1 MYKKVHLQLTC
12 LFTGIT
18 AAIMIIMSLCYL
30 YVSESGLFRNQYNS
44 FKNDMNTIATNL
56 EQMPVI
62 SMQWLSK
69 MEAQGNYTFFALDD
83 GVPFLY
89 NQLSGHSE
97 DFRKTIMRECLDVYH
112 NTYKISVIDAV
123 SSPYVSYHVEYQFTS
138 PSTKEKYFGC
148 VISIEKGKSMMQVI
162 VFSPLN
168 MLEKQISEQ
177 RFRFFLIDLTA
188 IILLAVFSF
197 IFTGKLLKPI
207 SESQQRQAR
216 FISSASHELR
226 TPLAI
231 ILSSIDCCR
240 NAEDGN
246 HQSPAQQ
253 QRFLKTIRQESLRMS
268 SLINDM
274 LILSEQ
280 DQHLPVRKKPVEL
293 DTLIIN
299 SYEAF
304 EPLAKEKQIALSVEL
319 PENILPPCSCDPDRI
334 SQVISILLHNAVS
347 YTQKYGKIALSLSYD
362 KRGFLLSVKDNGI
375 GISDEDKGKIFDRFY
390 RAEKSRST
398 RGHFGLGLSIAY
410 EIVASHN
417 GSITVRDAVPKG
429 AEFVVVLP
437 EK

>member
-97 DFRKTIMRECLDVYH
+97 DFRKTIMRECLDFYH
-112 NTYKISVIDAV
+112 NTYKISAIDAV

-240 NAEDGN
+240 NAEDSN
-246 HQSPAQQ
+246 QQSPEQQ

-280 DQHLPVRKKPVEL
+280 DQNLPVRKKPVEL

-319 PENILPPCSCDPDRI
+319 PENILPPCNCDPDRI
-334 SQVISILLHNAVS
+334 SQVISILLHNAIS
-347 YTQKYGKIALSLSYD
+347 YTQNHGKITLSLSYD

-417 GSITVRDAVPKG
+417 GSITVRDSVPKG

>member
-112 NTYKISVIDAV
+112 NTYKISAIDAV

-246 HQSPAQQ
+246 QQSPDQQ

-319 PENILPPCSCDPDRI
+319 PENILPPCSCAPDRI
-334 SQVISILLHNAVS
+334 SQVISILLHNAIS
-347 YTQKYGKIALSLSYD
+347 YTQKHGKITLSLSYD

-417 GSITVRDAVPKG
+417 GSITVKDAVPKG

>member
-112 NTYKISVIDAV
+112 NTYKISAIDAV

-188 IILLAVFSF
+188 IIFLAVFSF

-246 HQSPAQQ
+246 QQSPAQQ

-304 EPLAKEKQIALSVEL
+304 EPLAKEKQIAISVEL

-398 RGHFGLGLSIAY
+398 KGHFGLGLSIAY

>member
-112 NTYKISVIDAV
+112 NTYKISVADAV

-148 VISIEKGKSMMQVI
+148 VISIEKGKSIMQVI
-162 VFSPLN
+162 VFSPMN

-188 IILLAVFSF
+188 IIFLAFFSF
-197 IFTGKLLKPI
+197 IFTGKLLQPI

-246 HQSPAQQ
+246 QQSASQ
-253 QRFLKTIRQESLRMS
+253 QRFFKTIRQESLRMS
-268 SLINDM
+268 ALINDM

-280 DQHLPVRKKPVEL
+280 DQNLPVRKKPVEL

-304 EPLAKEKQIALSVEL
+304 EPLAKEKQIALSAEL
-319 PENILPPCSCDPDRI
+319 PENIFPPCSCDPDRI
-334 SQVISILLHNAVS
+334 SQVISILLHNAIS
-347 YTQKYGKIALSLSYD
+347 YTQKNGKIILSLSYD

-398 RGHFGLGLSIAY
+398 KGHFGLGLSIAY

-417 GSITVRDAVPKG
+417 GSITVKDAVPKG

>member
-69 MEAQGNYTFFALDD
+69 MEAQGNYTFFALDN

-112 NTYKISVIDAV
+112 NTYEIEATDAV

-148 VISIEKGKSMMQVI
+148 VISIEKGKSMMQII

-188 IILLAVFSF
+188 IILLAFFSF
-197 IFTGKLLKPI
+197 IFTGKLLQPI

-246 HQSPAQQ
+246 QQSASQ
-253 QRFLKTIRQESLRMS
+253 QRFFKTIRQESLRMS
-268 SLINDM
+268 ALINDM

-280 DQHLPVRKKPVEL
+280 DQNLPVRKKPVEL

-304 EPLAKEKQIALSVEL
+304 EPLAKEKQIALSAEL
-319 PENILPPCSCDPDRI
+319 PENIFPPCSCDPDRI
-334 SQVISILLHNAVS
+334 SQVISILLHNAIS
-347 YTQKYGKIALSLSYD
+347 YTQKNGKIILSLSYD

-398 RGHFGLGLSIAY
+398 KGHFGLGLSIAY

-417 GSITVRDAVPKG
+417 GSITVKDAVPKG

>member
-112 NTYKISVIDAV
+112 NTYKISAIDAV

-246 HQSPAQQ
+246 QQSPAQQ

-280 DQHLPVRKKPVEL
+280 DQHLPVRKKTVEL

-319 PENILPPCSCDPDRI
+319 PENILPLCNCDPDRI
-334 SQVISILLHNAVS
+334 SQVISILLHNAIS
-347 YTQKYGKIALSLSYD
+347 YTQNHGKITLSLSYD

-417 GSITVRDAVPKG
+417 GSITVKDAVPKG

>member
-69 MEAQGNYTFFALDD
+69 MEAQGNYTFFATDD

-112 NTYKISVIDAV
+112 NTYKISAIDAV

-162 VFSPLN
+162 VFSPMN

-246 HQSPAQQ
+246 QQSPAQQ

-334 SQVISILLHNAVS
+334 SQVISILLHNAIS
-347 YTQKYGKIALSLSYD
+347 YTQNHGKITLSLSYD

-417 GSITVRDAVPKG
+417 GSITVKDAVPKG

>member
-69 MEAQGNYTFFALDD
+69 MEAQGNYTFFALDN

-112 NTYKISVIDAV
+112 NTFETEATDAV

-148 VISIEKGKSMMQVI
+148 VISIEKGKSIMQVI
-162 VFSPLN
+162 VFSPMN

-188 IILLAVFSF
+188 IIFLAFFSF
-197 IFTGKLLKPI
+197 IFTGKLLQPI

-246 HQSPAQQ
+246 QQSASQ
-253 QRFLKTIRQESLRMS
+253 QRFFKTIRQESLRMS
-268 SLINDM
+268 ALINDM

-280 DQHLPVRKKPVEL
+280 DQNLPVRKKPVEL

-304 EPLAKEKQIALSVEL
+304 ESLAKEKQIALSAEL
-319 PENILPPCSCDPDRI
+319 PENIFPPCSCDPDRI
-334 SQVISILLHNAVS
+334 SQVISILLHNAIS
-347 YTQKYGKIALSLSYD
+347 YTQKNGKIILSLSYD

-398 RGHFGLGLSIAY
+398 KGHFGLGLSIAY

-417 GSITVRDAVPKG
+417 GSITVKDAVPKG

>member
-69 MEAQGNYTFFALDD
+69 MEAQGNYTFFALDN
-83 GVPFLY
+83 GIPFLY

-112 NTYKISVIDAV
+112 NTFETEATDAV

-148 VISIEKGKSMMQVI
+148 VISIEKGKSIMQVI
-162 VFSPLN
+162 VFSPMN

-188 IILLAVFSF
+188 IIFLAFFSF
-197 IFTGKLLKPI
+197 IFTGKLLQPI

-231 ILSSIDCCR
+231 ILSSIDCCIHG
-240 NAEDGN
+240 D
-246 HQSPAQQ
+246 
-253 QRFLKTIRQESLRMS
+253 
-268 SLINDM
+268 
-274 LILSEQ
+274 
-280 DQHLPVRKKPVEL
+280 RK
-293 DTLIIN
+293 
-299 SYEAF
+299 
-304 EPLAKEKQIALSVEL
+304 SV
-319 PENILPPCSCDPDRI
+319 
-334 SQVISILLHNAVS
+334 V
-347 YTQKYGKIALSLSYD
+347 
-362 KRGFLLSVKDNGI
+362 
-375 GISDEDKGKIFDRFY
+375 
-390 RAEKSRST
+390 
-398 RGHFGLGLSIAY
+398 
-410 EIVASHN
+410 
-417 GSITVRDAVPKG
+417 
-429 AEFVVVLP
+429 
-437 EK
+437 

>member
-18 AAIMIIMSLCYL
+18 ATIMIIMSLCYL

-44 FKNDMNTIATNL
+44 FKNDMNTISTNL

-69 MEAQGNYTFFALDD
+69 MEAQGNYTFFALDN

-89 NQLSGHSE
+89 NQLSGHS
-97 DFRKTIMRECLDVYH
+97 DDSRKTIIKECLDAYH
-112 NTYKISVIDAV
+112 NTFKATAANAV

-188 IILLAVFSF
+188 IILLAAFSF
-197 IFTGKLLKPI
+197 IFTGKLLQPI

-240 NAEDGN
+240 NSEDGN
-246 HQSPAQQ
+246 QQSAAQ

-280 DQHLPVRKKPVEL
+280 DQHLPVRKKNVEL

-304 EPLAKEKQIALSVEL
+304 EPLAKEKQITLSVEL
-319 PENILPPCSCDPDRI
+319 SENILPPCSCDPDRI

-347 YTQKYGKIALSLSYD
+347 YTQKHGKITLSLSYG
-362 KRGFLLSVKDNGI
+362 KMGFLLSVKDYGI
-375 GISDEDKGKIFDRFY
+375 GISDEDKGKLFDRFY

-410 EIVASHN
+410 EIVTSHN
-417 GSITVRDAVPKG
+417 GSITVKDAVPKG

>member
-112 NTYKISVIDAV
+112 NTYKISAIDAV

-246 HQSPAQQ
+246 QQSPAQQ

-334 SQVISILLHNAVS
+334 SQVISILLHNAIS
-347 YTQKYGKIALSLSYD
+347 YTQNHGKITLSLSYD

-417 GSITVRDAVPKG
+417 GSITVKDAVPKG

>member
-69 MEAQGNYTFFALDD
+69 MEAQGNYTFFALDN

-112 NTYKISVIDAV
+112 NTYEIEATDAV

-148 VISIEKGKSMMQVI
+148 VISIEKGKSMMQII

-188 IILLAVFSF
+188 IILLAFFSF
-197 IFTGKLLKPI
+197 IFTGKLLQPI

-246 HQSPAQQ
+246 QQSASQ
-253 QRFLKTIRQESLRMS
+253 QRFFKTIRQESLRMS
-268 SLINDM
+268 ALINDM

-280 DQHLPVRKKPVEL
+280 DQNLPVRKKPVEL

-304 EPLAKEKQIALSVEL
+304 EPLAKEKQIALSAEL
-319 PENILPPCSCDPDRI
+319 PENIFPLCSCDPDRI
-334 SQVISILLHNAVS
+334 SQVISILLHNAIS
-347 YTQKYGKIALSLSYD
+347 YTQKNGKIILSLSYD

-398 RGHFGLGLSIAY
+398 KGHFGLGLSIAY

-417 GSITVRDAVPKG
+417 GSITVKDAVPKG

>member
-69 MEAQGNYTFFALDD
+69 MEAQGNYTFFALDN
-83 GVPFLY
+83 GIPFLY

-112 NTYKISVIDAV
+112 NTYEIEATDAV

-148 VISIEKGKSMMQVI
+148 VISIEKGKSMMQII

-188 IILLAVFSF
+188 IILLAFFSF
-197 IFTGKLLKPI
+197 IFTGKLLQPI

-246 HQSPAQQ
+246 QQSASQ
-253 QRFLKTIRQESLRMS
+253 QRFFKTIRQESLRMS
-268 SLINDM
+268 ALINDM

-280 DQHLPVRKKPVEL
+280 DQNLPVRKKPVEL

-304 EPLAKEKQIALSVEL
+304 EPLAKEKQIALSAEL
-319 PENILPPCSCDPDRI
+319 PENIFPPCSCDPDRI
-334 SQVISILLHNAVS
+334 SQVISILLHNAIS
-347 YTQKYGKIALSLSYD
+347 YTQKNGKIILSLSYD

-398 RGHFGLGLSIAY
+398 KGHFGLGLSIAY

-417 GSITVRDAVPKG
+417 GSITVKDAVPKG

>member
-112 NTYKISVIDAV
+112 NTYKISAIDAV

-246 HQSPAQQ
+246 QQSPAQQ

-319 PENILPPCSCDPDRI
+319 PENILPLCNCDPDRI
-334 SQVISILLHNAVS
+334 SQVISILLHNAIS

-417 GSITVRDAVPKG
+417 GSITVKDAVPKG

>member
-112 NTYKISVIDAV
+112 NTYKISAIDAV

-197 IFTGKLLKPI
+197 IFTGI
-207 SESQQRQAR
+207 SYRGITSSSVW
-216 FISSASHELR
+216 ISWH
-226 TPLAI
+226 I
-231 ILSSIDCCR
+231 FC
-240 NAEDGN
+240 
-246 HQSPAQQ
+246 
-253 QRFLKTIRQESLRMS
+253 
-268 SLINDM
+268 
-274 LILSEQ
+274 
-280 DQHLPVRKKPVEL
+280 
-293 DTLIIN
+293 
-299 SYEAF
+299 
-304 EPLAKEKQIALSVEL
+304 
-319 PENILPPCSCDPDRI
+319 
-334 SQVISILLHNAVS
+334 
-347 YTQKYGKIALSLSYD
+347 
-362 KRGFLLSVKDNGI
+362 GI
-375 GISDEDKGKIFDRFY
+375 
-390 RAEKSRST
+390 
-398 RGHFGLGLSIAY
+398 
-410 EIVASHN
+410 
-417 GSITVRDAVPKG
+417 
-429 AEFVVVLP
+429 
-437 EK
+437 

>member
-69 MEAQGNYTFFALDD
+69 MEAQGNYTFFALDN

-112 NTYKISVIDAV
+112 NTYEIEATDAV

-148 VISIEKGKSMMQVI
+148 VISIEKGKSMMQII

-188 IILLAVFSF
+188 IILLAFFSF
-197 IFTGKLLKPI
+197 IFTGKLLQPI

-246 HQSPAQQ
+246 LQSASQ
-253 QRFLKTIRQESLRMS
+253 QRFFKTIRQESLRMS
-268 SLINDM
+268 ALINDM

-280 DQHLPVRKKPVEL
+280 DQNLPVRKKPVEL

-304 EPLAKEKQIALSVEL
+304 EPLAKEKQIALSAEL
-319 PENILPPCSCDPDRI
+319 PENIFPPCSCDPDRI
-334 SQVISILLHNAVS
+334 SQVISILLHNAIS
-347 YTQKYGKIALSLSYD
+347 YTQKNGKIILSLSYD

-398 RGHFGLGLSIAY
+398 KGHFGLGLSIAY

-417 GSITVRDAVPKG
+417 GSITVKDAVPKG

>member
-69 MEAQGNYTFFALDD
+69 MEAQGNYTFFALDN

-112 NTYKISVIDAV
+112 NTYEIEATDAV

-148 VISIEKGKSMMQVI
+148 VISIEKGKSIMQVI
-162 VFSPLN
+162 VFSPMN

-188 IILLAVFSF
+188 IILLAFFSF
-197 IFTGKLLKPI
+197 IFTGKLLQPI

-246 HQSPAQQ
+246 QQSASQ
-253 QRFLKTIRQESLRMS
+253 QRFFKTIRQESLRMS
-268 SLINDM
+268 ALINDM

-280 DQHLPVRKKPVEL
+280 DQNLPVRKKPVEL

-304 EPLAKEKQIALSVEL
+304 EPLAKEKQIALSAEL
-319 PENILPPCSCDPDRI
+319 PENIFPPCSCDPDRI
-334 SQVISILLHNAVS
+334 SQVISILLHNAIS
-347 YTQKYGKIALSLSYD
+347 YTQKNGKIILSLSYD

-398 RGHFGLGLSIAY
+398 KGHFGLGLSIAY

-417 GSITVRDAVPKG
+417 GSITVKDAVPKG

>member
-69 MEAQGNYTFFALDD
+69 MEAQGNYTFFALDN

-89 NQLSGHSE
+89 NQLSGHS
-97 DFRKTIMRECLDVYH
+97 DDSRKTIMKECLDAYH
-112 NTYKISVIDAV
+112 NTFKATAANAV

-188 IILLAVFSF
+188 IILLAAFSF
-197 IFTGKLLKPI
+197 IFTGKLLQPI

-240 NAEDGN
+240 NSEDGN
-246 HQSPAQQ
+246 QQSAAQ

-280 DQHLPVRKKPVEL
+280 DQHLPVRKKNVEL

-304 EPLAKEKQIALSVEL
+304 EPLAKEKQITLSVEL

-347 YTQKYGKIALSLSYD
+347 YTQKHGKIILSLSYG
-362 KRGFLLSVKDNGI
+362 KMGFLLSVKDNGI

-410 EIVASHN
+410 EIVTSHN
-417 GSITVRDAVPKG
+417 GSITVKDAVPKG